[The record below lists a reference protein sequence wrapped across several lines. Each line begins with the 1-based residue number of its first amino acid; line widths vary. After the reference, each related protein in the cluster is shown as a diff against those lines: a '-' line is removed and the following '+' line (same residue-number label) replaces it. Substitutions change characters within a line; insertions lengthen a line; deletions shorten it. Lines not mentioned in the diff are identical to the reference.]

1 MNRRT
6 YIKNS
11 LIFGTLGLASFSAFK
26 WFEFS
31 KQIDPKTLWDKKE
44 LIGELAEV
52 IIPETDTPG
61 AKAASVNV
69 YIINVLLNCT
79 DAKQQNKFLTGLDD
93 LENYSIDKYGKTFL
107 KCNLTEKDAIVEH
120 FADHSGY
127 SNRLINK
134 INNKL
139 LGEPFYSKLRNLTIE
154 GYCLSQL
161 GATQGLAYDYIPG
174 KFESC
179 IPLQK
184 NQKSWATK

>member
-6 YIKNS
+6 YIKNI
-11 LIFGTLGLASFSAFK
+11 LIFGTLGLTSFSAFK
-26 WFEFS
+26 WFELTA
-31 KQIDPKTLWDKKE
+31 QIDPKTLWDKKD

-61 AKAASVNV
+61 AKAASVNI
-69 YIINVLLNCT
+69 YIINVILNCT
-79 DAKQQNKFLTGLDD
+79 DRKQQNKFLSGLND
-93 LENYSIDKYGKTFL
+93 LESYSIDTYNKSFL
-107 KCNLTEKDAIVEH
+107 KCNESEKNTIVQY

-154 GYCLSQL
+154 GYCLSKL